1 MFATLPKNEYG
12 KLESPAVR
20 YALHRYF
27 VCTHGWY
34 VVGLEPLG
42 QAWNATSPSNAV
54 KGKVPAYIQ
63 SLFDERLKG
72 KGLGLHEL
80 VVFAATMLD
89 FVHNEV
95 LADVM
100 DLYCTLNLQSTAPI
114 TPVEADQ
121 VVKGYSH

>member
-1 MFATLPKNEYG
+1 M
-12 KLESPAVR
+12 
-20 YALHRYF
+20 
-27 VCTHGWY
+27 
-34 VVGLEPLG
+34 
-42 QAWNATSPSNAV
+42 
-54 KGKVPAYIQ
+54 PAYIQ